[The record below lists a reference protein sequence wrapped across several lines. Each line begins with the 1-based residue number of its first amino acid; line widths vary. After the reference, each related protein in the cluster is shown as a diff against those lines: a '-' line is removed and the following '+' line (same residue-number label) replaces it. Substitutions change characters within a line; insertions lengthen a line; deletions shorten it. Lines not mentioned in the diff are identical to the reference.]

1 MPIDLVKETKK
12 GIQFKIKVQPR
23 ASRNE
28 ITGWQGEALKI
39 RLTAP
44 PVEGE
49 ANEACLKF
57 LAACFNVSRKQVNLV
72 SGLKSRNKVIE
83 IEGLTS
89 QEFQQHLERNS

>member
-1 MPIDLVKETKK
+1 MLSKVKETNK

-28 ITGWQGEALKI
+28 ISGWQGDALKI

-44 PVEGE
+44 PVDGE

-57 LAACFNVSRKQVNLV
+57 LAEYFHVSRKQVRIA
-72 SGLKSRNKVIE
+72 SGLKSKHKIIE
-83 IEGLTS
+83 IEGFTEV
-89 QEFQQHLERNS
+89 EFRNYLDDVSS